1 MTSQGTKKGKKHKS
15 KKDAGRTK
23 KQKSKT
29 PSYPSR
35 FITFIR
41 SLGSNDVENNGSADT
56 YRAIGGIAL
65 LGLSCFIFISLLFY
79 VLDAKAVYSQ
89 LHSEDIIEAELSNQT
104 IGKDGISIGYT
115 LFNGFLGWGGF
126 VFSIIFPYI
135 AIALLWMNR
144 KETWNI
150 LGKCI
155 LIVLSSLWLG
165 MVLAFSQTFFSGEDS
180 VLKWGG
186 DIGYYYM
193 TFLSG
198 RIGQLGLGIFFII
211 SLLVLAMLFNN
222 KLVDKITNISFSFP
236 SRSKSIENE
245 DEEEDEIDEEDE
257 DTEDVENPSHISS
270 QDEEAEEDEGDE
282 KEPTQEEPI
291 SIITEAPKSEE
302 PTMPINS
309 PVVAPQMA
317 TEPKEGG
324 ETELTVTVPQSEL
337 VDEDDFSDEYVP
349 GMYLKHYRKP
359 GLDLLEDYGLGTG
372 ETDRDEIEET
382 KRLILDTLRN
392 FRISVTPISATVGPT
407 VTLYEV
413 VPEQGVK
420 VSSILRLNDDLMI
433 ALKSQGIRIT
443 PIPHKGTVGI
453 EVPNRKPQTVSM
465 RSIMGS
471 KKFREAQEKME
482 LPIGMGKTISNEPFV
497 FDLAKM
503 PHILMAGATGQGKSV
518 GLNALITSLLYSK
531 RPEELKLIMVDPKML
546 EFSIYEDLEKHFMA
560 MPNDADKAIITD
572 LSKVV
577 PTLNSL
583 CVEMD
588 QRYEQLAKARVRN
601 IKDYNEQVR
610 EGKLSR
616 RDGFDFLPYI
626 VLIVDEWSDLIMT
639 AGREAEQPIARLA
652 QKARAAGIHIVLAT
666 QRPSTDVVTG
676 LIKANFPARIA
687 FRVAS
692 GIDSS
697 TILNNPS
704 AHNLIGR
711 GDMLFFQGNELVR
724 IQCAF
729 MDTPETEKIV
739 QHIARQESEGH
750 AYELP
755 EYVAEGDSKSGQDL
769 STMRKDALFDEAAR
783 LIVSSQ
789 MGSASFIQRK
799 MEIGFARA
807 GRIVDQL
814 EAAGILGPN
823 RGSKPRDVL
832 IQDLMSLEE
841 LLGQLK

>member
-1 MTSQGTKKGKKHKS
+1 MTSQGTKKVKKHKS

-41 SLGSNDVENNGSADT
+41 SLGSNDAESNGRTDT

-165 MVLAFSQTFFSGEDS
+165 MALAFSQTFFSGEDS

-236 SRSKSIENE
+236 SRSKSVENE
-245 DEEEDEIDEEDE
+245 DEEEEEVDEEDE

-282 KEPTQEEPI
+282 KEPTQEESI

-482 LPIGMGKTISNEPFV
+482 LPIGIGKTISNEPFV

-560 MPNDADKAIITD
+560 MPNDAEKAIITD

-577 PTLNSL
+577 PMLNSL

-639 AGREAEQPIARLA
+639 AGREAEPPIARLA

>member
-1 MTSQGTKKGKKHKS
+1 MTSQGTKKVKKHKS

-41 SLGSNDVENNGSADT
+41 SLGSSDAENNGSADT

-211 SLLVLAMLFNN
+211 GLLVLAMLFNN

-236 SRSKSIENE
+236 SRSKSVENE
-245 DEEEDEIDEEDE
+245 DEEEEDEEIEDE
-257 DTEDVENPSHISS
+257 DEPSPTPS
-270 QDEEAEEDEGDE
+270 QDDEVESNESDEEELT
-282 KEPTQEEPI
+282 KEEPI
-291 SIITEAPKSEE
+291 SIITEEPGTEKEFPQQTAPATAVPQGAS
-302 PTMPINS
+302 PTT
-309 PVVAPQMA
+309 A
-317 TEPKEGG
+317 E

-337 VDEDDFSDEYVP
+337 ADENDFSDEYVP

-359 GLDLLEDYGLGTG
+359 GLDLLEDYGLSTG

-382 KRLILDTLRN
+382 KHLILNTLRN
-392 FRISVTPISATVGPT
+392 FGISVTPISATVGPT
-407 VTLYEV
+407 VTLYEII
-413 VPEQGVK
+413 PEQGVK
-420 VSSILRLNDDLMI
+420 VSSILKLGNDLMI

-482 LPIGMGKTISNEPFV
+482 LPIGMGKTISNEPFI

-531 RPEELKLIMVDPKML
+531 RPEELKFIMVDPKML

-560 MPNDADKAIITD
+560 MPNDAEKAIITD

-639 AGREAEQPIARLA
+639 AGREAVQPIARLA

>member
-1 MTSQGTKKGKKHKS
+1 MASQGTKKVKKHKS

-41 SLGSNDVENNGSADT
+41 SLGSNDAENNGRLDT
-56 YRAIGGIAL
+56 YRAIGGIIL

-89 LHSEDIIEAELSNQT
+89 LHSEDIIEAELSNQS
-104 IGKDGISIGYT
+104 IGKDGISIGYS

-126 VFSIIFPYI
+126 VSSIIFPYI
-135 AIALLWMNR
+135 AIALLWMNK
-144 KETWNI
+144 KETWHV

-155 LIVLSSLWLG
+155 LMILSSLWLG
-165 MVLAFSQTFFSGEDS
+165 MVLAFLQTFFGGEDS

-186 DIGYYYM
+186 DLGYYYM

-222 KLVDKITNISFSFP
+222 KLVDKITNISFSLP
-236 SRSKSIENE
+236 SKSKSVEHE
-245 DEEEDEIDEEDE
+245 DDDEEDEEDE
-257 DTEDVENPSHISS
+257 DTEDEDEPSHIPS
-270 QDEEAEEDEGDE
+270 QDKEAEEDEE
-282 KEPTQEEPI
+282 EPTIEEPI
-291 SIITEAPKSEE
+291 SIITEE
-302 PTMPINS
+302 PTMHVSS
-309 PVVAPQMA
+309 PTAAPQTT
-317 TEPKEGG
+317 TEAKEGE

-337 VDEDDFSDEYVP
+337 ADEDDFSDEYVP

-359 GLDLLEDYGLGTG
+359 SLDLLEDYGLGTG

-413 VPEQGVK
+413 IPEQGVK

-588 QRYEQLAKARVRN
+588 QRYEQLARARVRN

-755 EYVAEGDSKSGQDL
+755 EYIAEGDSKSGQDL
-769 STMRKDALFDEAAR
+769 SSMKKDALFEEAAR

-841 LLGQLK
+841 LLKQLK

>member
-1 MTSQGTKKGKKHKS
+1 MASQGTKKVKKHKS

-41 SLGSNDVENNGSADT
+41 SLGSSDTENNGRLDT
-56 YRAIGGIAL
+56 YRAIGGIIL

-89 LHSEDIIEAELSNQT
+89 LHSEDIIEAELSNQS

-126 VFSIIFPYI
+126 VSSIIFPYI
-135 AIALLWMNR
+135 AIALLWMNK
-144 KETWNI
+144 KETWHV

-155 LIVLSSLWLG
+155 LMILSSLWLG
-165 MVLAFSQTFFSGEDS
+165 MVLAFLQTFFAGEDS

-186 DIGYYYM
+186 DLGYYYT

-198 RIGQLGLGIFFII
+198 RIGQLGVVLFFII

-222 KLVDKITNISFSFP
+222 KLVDKITNISFSLP
-236 SRSKSIENE
+236 SKSKSVEHE
-245 DEEEDEIDEEDE
+245 DEEEEDE
-257 DTEDVENPSHISS
+257 DTEDEDELSHIPS
-270 QDEEAEEDEGDE
+270 QDEEVEEDESDE
-282 KEPTQEEPI
+282 EEPTIEEPI
-291 SIITEAPKSEE
+291 SIITEE
-302 PTMPINS
+302 PTMHVSS
-309 PVVAPQMA
+309 PTAAPQTT
-317 TEPKEGG
+317 TEPKVGG

-337 VDEDDFSDEYVP
+337 ADEDDFSDEYVP

-359 GLDLLEDYGLGTG
+359 SLDLLEDYGLGTG

-413 VPEQGVK
+413 IPEQGVK

-465 RSIMGS
+465 RSIIGS

-755 EYVAEGDSKSGQDL
+755 EYVAEGDSRSGQDL
-769 STMRKDALFDEAAR
+769 STMKKDALFDEAAR
-783 LIVSSQ
+783 LIVGSQ

-841 LLGQLK
+841 LLKQLK

>member
-1 MTSQGTKKGKKHKS
+1 MASQGTKKVKKHKS

-165 MVLAFSQTFFSGEDS
+165 MALAFSQTFFGGEDS
-180 VLKWGG
+180 VLNWGG

-236 SRSKSIENE
+236 SRSKSVENE
-245 DEEEDEIDEEDE
+245 DEEEEDEEIEDE
-257 DTEDVENPSHISS
+257 DEPSPTPS

-282 KEPTQEEPI
+282 KGPTQEEPI

-359 GLDLLEDYGLGTG
+359 GLDLLEDYGLSTG

-382 KRLILDTLRN
+382 KHLILNTLRN
-392 FRISVTPISATVGPT
+392 FGISVTPISATVGPT
-407 VTLYEV
+407 VTLYEII
-413 VPEQGVK
+413 PEQGVK
-420 VSSILRLNDDLMI
+420 VSSILKLGNDLMI

-531 RPEELKLIMVDPKML
+531 RPEELKFIMVDPKML

-560 MPNDADKAIITD
+560 MPNDAEKAIITD

-639 AGREAEQPIARLA
+639 AGREAVQPIARLA

-692 GIDSS
+692 GVDSS

-841 LLGQLK
+841 LLKQLK

>member
-1 MTSQGTKKGKKHKS
+1 MTSQGTKKVKKHKS

-211 SLLVLAMLFNN
+211 SLLVLSMLFNN

-236 SRSKSIENE
+236 SRSKSVENE
-245 DEEEDEIDEEDE
+245 DEEEEDEEIEDE
-257 DTEDVENPSHISS
+257 DEPSPTPS
-270 QDEEAEEDEGDE
+270 QDDEVEADESDEE
-282 KEPTQEEPI
+282 EPTKEEPI

-302 PTMPINS
+302 TTMPINS

-337 VDEDDFSDEYVP
+337 ADEDDFSDEYVP
-349 GMYLKHYRKP
+349 GMYLKHYHKP
-359 GLDLLEDYGLGTG
+359 SLDLLEDYGLGAG

-382 KRLILDTLRN
+382 KRLILNTLRN

-413 VPEQGVK
+413 IPEQGVK
-420 VSSILRLNDDLMI
+420 VSSILKLNDDLMI

-465 RSIMGS
+465 RSIIGS

>member
-1 MTSQGTKKGKKHKS
+1 MASQGTKKVKKHKS

-23 KQKSKT
+23 KQKPKT
-29 PSYPSR
+29 PSYSSR

-41 SLGSNDVENNGSADT
+41 SLGSNDAENNGRLDT
-56 YRAIGGIAL
+56 YRAIGGIIL

-89 LHSEDIIEAELSNQT
+89 LHSEDIIEAELSNQS

-144 KETWNI
+144 KETWHV

-155 LIVLSSLWLG
+155 LMILSSLWLG
-165 MVLAFSQTFFSGEDS
+165 MVLALLQTFFGGEDS

-186 DIGYYYM
+186 DLGYYYT

-198 RIGQLGLGIFFII
+198 RIGQLGVVLFFII

-222 KLVDKITNISFSFP
+222 KLVDKITNISFSL
-236 SRSKSIENE
+236 SSKSKSVEHE
-245 DEEEDEIDEEDE
+245 DEDEEDE
-257 DTEDVENPSHISS
+257 DTEDEDELSHIPS
-270 QDEEAEEDEGDE
+270 QDEEVEEDESDE
-282 KEPTQEEPI
+282 EEPTKEEPI
-291 SIITEAPKSEE
+291 SIITGAPKSEE
-302 PTMPINS
+302 PTMHVSTPTA
-309 PVVAPQMA
+309 VPQTA
-317 TEPKEGG
+317 IEPKVVG

-337 VDEDDFSDEYVP
+337 ADEDDFSDEYVP

-413 VPEQGVK
+413 IPEQGVK

-465 RSIMGS
+465 RSIIGS

>member
-1 MTSQGTKKGKKHKS
+1 MASQGTKKVKKHKS

-29 PSYPSR
+29 PSYSSR

-41 SLGSNDVENNGSADT
+41 SLGSNDAENNGRLDT
-56 YRAIGGIAL
+56 YRAIGGIIL

-89 LHSEDIIEAELSNQT
+89 LHSEDIIEAELSNQS

-144 KETWNI
+144 KETWHV

-155 LIVLSSLWLG
+155 LIILSSLWLG
-165 MVLAFSQTFFSGEDS
+165 MVLALLQTFFGGEDS

-186 DIGYYYM
+186 DLGYYY
-193 TFLSG
+193 TSFLSG
-198 RIGQLGLGIFFII
+198 RIGQLGVVLFFII

-222 KLVDKITNISFSFP
+222 KLVDKITNISFSRP
-236 SRSKSIENE
+236 SKSKSVEHE
-245 DEEEDEIDEEDE
+245 DDDEEDE
-257 DTEDVENPSHISS
+257 DTEDEDEPSRIPS
-270 QDEEAEEDEGDE
+270 QDEETEEDEDDE
-282 KEPTQEEPI
+282 EEPTKEDPI
-291 SIITEAPKSEE
+291 SIITEEIKSEE
-302 PTMPINS
+302 TTMHVSS
-309 PVVAPQMA
+309 PATAAQTT
-317 TEPKEGG
+317 TEPKEGE

-337 VDEDDFSDEYVP
+337 ADEDDFSDEYVP

-359 GLDLLEDYGLGTG
+359 SLDLLEDYGLGAG

-413 VPEQGVK
+413 IPEQGVK

-482 LPIGMGKTISNEPFV
+482 LPIGIGKTISNEPFV

-769 STMRKDALFDEAAR
+769 SSMKKDALFDEAAR

-841 LLGQLK
+841 LLNQLK

>member
-1 MTSQGTKKGKKHKS
+1 MASQGTKKVKKHKS

-41 SLGSNDVENNGSADT
+41 SLGSSDTENNGRLDT
-56 YRAIGGIAL
+56 YRAIGGIIL

-89 LHSEDIIEAELSNQT
+89 LHSEDIIEAELSNQS

-126 VFSIIFPYI
+126 VSSIIFPYI
-135 AIALLWMNR
+135 AIALLWMNK
-144 KETWNI
+144 KETWHV

-155 LIVLSSLWLG
+155 LMILSSLWLG
-165 MVLAFSQTFFSGEDS
+165 MVLAFLQTFFAGEDS

-186 DIGYYYM
+186 DLGYYYM

-222 KLVDKITNISFSFP
+222 KLVDKITNISFSLP
-236 SRSKSIENE
+236 SKSKSVEHE
-245 DEEEDEIDEEDE
+245 DDDEEDE
-257 DTEDVENPSHISS
+257 DDEDTEDEDEPSHIPS
-270 QDEEAEEDEGDE
+270 QNKEAEEDEE
-282 KEPTQEEPI
+282 EPTIEEPI
-291 SIITEAPKSEE
+291 SIITEE
-302 PTMPINS
+302 PTMHVSS
-309 PVVAPQMA
+309 PTAAPQTT
-317 TEPKEGG
+317 TEAKVGG

-337 VDEDDFSDEYVP
+337 ADEDDFSDEYVP

-359 GLDLLEDYGLGTG
+359 SLDLLEDYGLGTG

-413 VPEQGVK
+413 IPEQGVK

-588 QRYEQLAKARVRN
+588 QRYEQLARARVRN

-769 STMRKDALFDEAAR
+769 STMKKDALFEEAAR

>member
-1 MTSQGTKKGKKHKS
+1 MTSQGTKKVKKHKS
-15 KKDAGRTK
+15 KKDAGRIK

-41 SLGSNDVENNGSADT
+41 SLGSSDAESNGRADT

-104 IGKDGISIGYT
+104 IGKDGISIGYS

-135 AIALLWMNR
+135 AIALLWMNK
-144 KETWNI
+144 KETWHV

-155 LIVLSSLWLG
+155 LIILSSLWLG
-165 MVLAFSQTFFSGEDS
+165 MGLAFLQTFFAGGDS

-198 RIGQLGLGIFFII
+198 RIGQLGLGIFFTI

-236 SRSKSIENE
+236 SRSKSVENE
-245 DEEEDEIDEEDE
+245 DEEEEDEEIEDE
-257 DTEDVENPSHISS
+257 DEPSHIPS
-270 QDEEAEEDEGDE
+270 QDEEEDKGDE
-282 KEPTQEEPI
+282 EELTKEEPI

-302 PTMPINS
+302 PTMHVSS
-309 PVVAPQMA
+309 PTAAPQTT
-317 TEPKEGG
+317 TEPKEGE

-337 VDEDDFSDEYVP
+337 ADEDDFSDEYVP

-413 VPEQGVK
+413 IPEQGVK

-769 STMRKDALFDEAAR
+769 STMKKDALFDEAAR

-841 LLGQLK
+841 LLKQLK

>member
-1 MTSQGTKKGKKHKS
+1 MTSQGTKKVKKHKS

-41 SLGSNDVENNGSADT
+41 SLGSNDAENNGSADT

-236 SRSKSIENE
+236 SRSKSVENDDE
-245 DEEEDEIDEEDE
+245 EEEDEEIEDE
-257 DTEDVENPSHISS
+257 DEPSPTPS
-270 QDEEAEEDEGDE
+270 QDDEVEADESDEE
-282 KEPTQEEPI
+282 EPTQEEPI

-302 PTMPINS
+302 PTIPINS

-337 VDEDDFSDEYVP
+337 ADEDDFSDEYVP

-560 MPNDADKAIITD
+560 MPNDAEKAIITD

-832 IQDLMSLEE
+832 IQDMMSLEE

>member
-1 MTSQGTKKGKKHKS
+1 MASQGTKKVKKHKS

-41 SLGSNDVENNGSADT
+41 SLGSSDTENNGRLDT
-56 YRAIGGIAL
+56 YRAIGGIIL

-89 LHSEDIIEAELSNQT
+89 LHSEDIIEAELSNQS

-126 VFSIIFPYI
+126 VSSIIFPYI
-135 AIALLWMNR
+135 AIALLWMNK
-144 KETWNI
+144 KETWHV

-155 LIVLSSLWLG
+155 LMILSSLWLG
-165 MVLAFSQTFFSGEDS
+165 MVLAFLQTFFAGEDS

-186 DIGYYYM
+186 DLGYYYM

-211 SLLVLAMLFNN
+211 SLLVLAMFFNN
-222 KLVDKITNISFSFP
+222 KLVDKITNISFSLP
-236 SRSKSIENE
+236 SKSKSVEHE
-245 DEEEDEIDEEDE
+245 DDDEEDE
-257 DTEDVENPSHISS
+257 DDEDTEDEDEPSHIPS
-270 QDEEAEEDEGDE
+270 QNKEAEEDEE
-282 KEPTQEEPI
+282 EPTIEEPI
-291 SIITEAPKSEE
+291 SIITEE
-302 PTMPINS
+302 PTMHVSS
-309 PVVAPQMA
+309 PTAAPQTT
-317 TEPKEGG
+317 TEAKVGG

-337 VDEDDFSDEYVP
+337 ADEDDFSDEYVP

-359 GLDLLEDYGLGTG
+359 SLDLLEDYGLGTG

-413 VPEQGVK
+413 IPEQGVK

-588 QRYEQLAKARVRN
+588 QRYEQLARARVRN

-769 STMRKDALFDEAAR
+769 STMKKDALFEEAAR

>member
-1 MTSQGTKKGKKHKS
+1 MTSQGTKKVKKHKS
-15 KKDAGRTK
+15 KKDAGRIK

-41 SLGSNDVENNGSADT
+41 SLGSNDAENNGRLDI

-104 IGKDGISIGYT
+104 IGKDGISIGYS

-135 AIALLWMNR
+135 AIALLWMNK
-144 KETWNI
+144 KETWHV

-155 LIVLSSLWLG
+155 LIILSSLWLG
-165 MVLAFSQTFFSGEDS
+165 MGLAFLQTFFAGGDS

-198 RIGQLGLGIFFII
+198 RIGQLGLGIFFTI

-236 SRSKSIENE
+236 SRSKSVENE
-245 DEEEDEIDEEDE
+245 DEEEEDEEIEDE
-257 DTEDVENPSHISS
+257 DEPSHIPS
-270 QDEEAEEDEGDE
+270 QDEEEDKGDE
-282 KEPTQEEPI
+282 EELTKEEPI
-291 SIITEAPKSEE
+291 SIITEAPGTEKEVPQQTAPATAVPQKAS
-302 PTMPINS
+302 PTT
-309 PVVAPQMA
+309 A
-317 TEPKEGG
+317 E

-359 GLDLLEDYGLGTG
+359 GLDLLEDYGLSTG

-382 KRLILDTLRN
+382 KHLILNTLRN
-392 FRISVTPISATVGPT
+392 FGISVTPISATVGPT
-407 VTLYEV
+407 VTLYEII
-413 VPEQGVK
+413 PEQGVK
-420 VSSILRLNDDLMI
+420 VSSILKLGNDLMI

-531 RPEELKLIMVDPKML
+531 RPEELKFIMVDPKML

-560 MPNDADKAIITD
+560 MPNDAEKAIITD

-639 AGREAEQPIARLA
+639 AGREAVQPIARLA

-769 STMRKDALFDEAAR
+769 STMKKDALFEEAAR

>member
-1 MTSQGTKKGKKHKS
+1 MASQGTKKVKKHKS
-15 KKDAGRTK
+15 KKDVGRTK

-41 SLGSNDVENNGSADT
+41 SLGSNDAENNGRLDT
-56 YRAIGGIAL
+56 YRAIGGIIL

-89 LHSEDIIEAELSNQT
+89 LHSEDIIEAELSNQS
-104 IGKDGISIGYT
+104 IGKDGISIGYS

-126 VFSIIFPYI
+126 VSSIIFPYI

-144 KETWNI
+144 KETWHV

-155 LIVLSSLWLG
+155 LIILSSLWLG
-165 MVLAFSQTFFSGEDS
+165 MVLAFLQTFFGGEDS

-186 DIGYYYM
+186 DLGHYYT

-198 RIGQLGLGIFFII
+198 RIGQLGVVLFFII

-222 KLVDKITNISFSFP
+222 KLVDKITNISFSLP
-236 SRSKSIENE
+236 SKSKSVEHE
-245 DEEEDEIDEEDE
+245 DEDEEDE
-257 DTEDVENPSHISS
+257 DTEDEDEPSHIPS
-270 QDEEAEEDEGDE
+270 QDKEAEEDEE
-282 KEPTQEEPI
+282 EPTIEEPI
-291 SIITEAPKSEE
+291 SIITEEPKSEE
-302 PTMPINS
+302 PTMHVSTPTA
-309 PVVAPQMA
+309 VPQTT
-317 TEPKEGG
+317 TEPKEG
-324 ETELTVTVPQSEL
+324 EDTELTVTVPQSEL
-337 VDEDDFSDEYVP
+337 ADEDDFSDEYVP

-359 GLDLLEDYGLGTG
+359 SLDLLEDYGLGTG

-413 VPEQGVK
+413 IPEQGVK

-465 RSIMGS
+465 RSIIGS

-482 LPIGMGKTISNEPFV
+482 LPIGMGKTISNEPFI

-531 RPEELKLIMVDPKML
+531 RPEELKFIMVDPKML

-626 VLIVDEWSDLIMT
+626 VLIVDEWADLIMT
-639 AGREAEQPIARLA
+639 AGHEAQQPIARLA

-841 LLGQLK
+841 LLKQLK

>member
-1 MTSQGTKKGKKHKS
+1 MTSQGTKKVKKHKS

-41 SLGSNDVENNGSADT
+41 SLGSNDTESNGRTDT

-155 LIVLSSLWLG
+155 LIVLFSLWLG

-186 DIGYYYM
+186 DIGYYYI

-236 SRSKSIENE
+236 SKSKSIENE
-245 DEEEDEIDEEDE
+245 DEEEEDEEIEDE
-257 DTEDVENPSHISS
+257 DEPSHIPS
-270 QDEEAEEDEGDE
+270 QDEEEDKGEEE
-282 KEPTQEEPI
+282 EPTKEEPI

-317 TEPKEGG
+317 TEPKEGE

-337 VDEDDFSDEYVP
+337 ADEDDFSDEYVP

-531 RPEELKLIMVDPKML
+531 RPEELKFIMVDPKML

-626 VLIVDEWSDLIMT
+626 VLIVDEWADLIMT
-639 AGREAEQPIARLA
+639 AGHEAQQPIARLA

>member
-1 MTSQGTKKGKKHKS
+1 MTSQGTKKVKKHKS

-29 PSYPSR
+29 PNYPSR

-41 SLGSNDVENNGSADT
+41 SLGSSDAESNGRADT

-126 VFSIIFPYI
+126 VFSMIFPYI

-165 MVLAFSQTFFSGEDS
+165 MVLAFSQTFFGGEDS
-180 VLKWGG
+180 VLNWGG

-198 RIGQLGLGIFFII
+198 RIGQLGLGIFFTI

-236 SRSKSIENE
+236 SRSKSVELE
-245 DEEEDEIDEEDE
+245 DEEDE
-257 DTEDVENPSHISS
+257 DTEDEDELSPTPS
-270 QDEEAEEDEGDE
+270 QDKEDEEGEGDE
-282 KEPTQEEPI
+282 EEPIKEEPI
-291 SIITEAPKSEE
+291 SIITEEPKSEE
-302 PTMPINS
+302 PTMHVSS
-309 PVVAPQMA
+309 PTAAPQTT
-317 TEPKEGG
+317 TEAKVGG

-337 VDEDDFSDEYVP
+337 ADEDDFSDEYVP

-413 VPEQGVK
+413 IPEQGVK

-560 MPNDADKAIITD
+560 MPNDAEKAIITD

-626 VLIVDEWSDLIMT
+626 VLIVDEWADLIMT
-639 AGREAEQPIARLA
+639 AGHEAQQPIARLA

-841 LLGQLK
+841 LLKQLK

>member
-1 MTSQGTKKGKKHKS
+1 MASQGTKKVKKHKS

-41 SLGSNDVENNGSADT
+41 SLGSNDAENNGRLDT
-56 YRAIGGIAL
+56 YRAIGGIIL

-89 LHSEDIIEAELSNQT
+89 LHSEDIIEAELSNQS
-104 IGKDGISIGYT
+104 IGKDGISIGYS

-126 VFSIIFPYI
+126 VSSIIFPYI

-144 KETWNI
+144 KETWHV

-155 LIVLSSLWLG
+155 LIILSSLWLG
-165 MVLAFSQTFFSGEDS
+165 MVLAFLQTFFGGEDS

-186 DIGYYYM
+186 DLGYYYT

-198 RIGQLGLGIFFII
+198 RIGQLGVVLFFII

-222 KLVDKITNISFSFP
+222 KLVDKITNISFSL
-236 SRSKSIENE
+236 SSKSKSVEHEDDDEEDEEDDDTEDEDEPSHIPSQDKDAEE
-245 DEEEDEIDEEDE
+245 DEEE
-257 DTEDVENPSHISS
+257 
-270 QDEEAEEDEGDE
+270 
-282 KEPTQEEPI
+282 PTIEEPI
-291 SIITEAPKSEE
+291 SIITGAPKSEE
-302 PTMPINS
+302 PTMHVSTPTA
-309 PVVAPQMA
+309 VPQTT
-317 TEPKEGG
+317 TEPKEG
-324 ETELTVTVPQSEL
+324 EDTELTVTVPQSEL
-337 VDEDDFSDEYVP
+337 ADEDDFSDEYVP

-359 GLDLLEDYGLGTG
+359 SLDLLEDYGLGTG

-413 VPEQGVK
+413 IPEQGVK

-588 QRYEQLAKARVRN
+588 QRYEQLARARVRN

-755 EYVAEGDSKSGQDL
+755 EYVAEGDSKLGQDL
-769 STMRKDALFDEAAR
+769 STMKKDALFEEAAR

>member
-1 MTSQGTKKGKKHKS
+1 MTSQGTKKVKKHKS

-23 KQKSKT
+23 KQKPKT

-41 SLGSNDVENNGSADT
+41 SLGSNDAESNGRTDT

-236 SRSKSIENE
+236 SRSKSVENE
-245 DEEEDEIDEEDE
+245 DEDEEIEEIEDE
-257 DTEDVENPSHISS
+257 DEPNPTPS
-270 QDEEAEEDEGDE
+270 QDDEVEADESDEG
-282 KEPTQEEPI
+282 EPTKEEPI
-291 SIITEAPKSEE
+291 SIITEESQTEKEVPQQTAPA
-302 PTMPINS
+302 TA
-309 PVVAPQMA
+309 VPQDILPM
-317 TEPKEGG
+317 TIE

-337 VDEDDFSDEYVP
+337 ADEDDFSDEYVP

-413 VPEQGVK
+413 IPEQGVK

-482 LPIGMGKTISNEPFV
+482 LPIGIGKTISNESFV

-639 AGREAEQPIARLA
+639 AGQEVAQPIARLA

-769 STMRKDALFDEAAR
+769 SSMKKDALFEEAAR

>member
-1 MTSQGTKKGKKHKS
+1 MTSQGTKKVKKHKS

-41 SLGSNDVENNGSADT
+41 SLGSSDAESNGSADT

-236 SRSKSIENE
+236 SRSKSVENE
-245 DEEEDEIDEEDE
+245 DEEEDEVDEEDE

-359 GLDLLEDYGLGTG
+359 GLDLLEDYGLSTG

-382 KRLILDTLRN
+382 KHLILNTLRN
-392 FRISVTPISATVGPT
+392 FGISVTPISATVGPT
-407 VTLYEV
+407 VTLYEII
-413 VPEQGVK
+413 PEQGVK
-420 VSSILRLNDDLMI
+420 VSSILKLGNDLMI

-531 RPEELKLIMVDPKML
+531 RPEELKFIMVDPKML

-560 MPNDADKAIITD
+560 MPNDAEKAIITD

-639 AGREAEQPIARLA
+639 AGREAVQPIARLA

-692 GIDSS
+692 GVDSS

-841 LLGQLK
+841 LLKQLK

>member
-1 MTSQGTKKGKKHKS
+1 MTSQGTKKVKKHKS

-41 SLGSNDVENNGSADT
+41 SLGSNDAESNGSADT

-144 KETWNI
+144 KEIWNI

-211 SLLVLAMLFNN
+211 SLLVLSMLFNN

-236 SRSKSIENE
+236 SRSKSVENE
-245 DEEEDEIDEEDE
+245 DEEEEDEEIEDE
-257 DTEDVENPSHISS
+257 DEPSPTPS
-270 QDEEAEEDEGDE
+270 QDDEVEADGSDEE
-282 KEPTQEEPI
+282 EPTKEEPI
-291 SIITEAPKSEE
+291 SIITEAPKSKE

-359 GLDLLEDYGLGTG
+359 GLDLLEDYGLSTG

-382 KRLILDTLRN
+382 KHLILNTLRN
-392 FRISVTPISATVGPT
+392 FGISVTPISATVGPT
-407 VTLYEV
+407 VTLYEII
-413 VPEQGVK
+413 PEQGVK
-420 VSSILRLNDDLMI
+420 VSSILKLGNDLMI

-531 RPEELKLIMVDPKML
+531 RPEELKFIMVDPKML

-560 MPNDADKAIITD
+560 MPNDAEKAIITD

-639 AGREAEQPIARLA
+639 AGREAVQPIARLA

-692 GIDSS
+692 GVDSS

>member
-1 MTSQGTKKGKKHKS
+1 MASQGTKKVKKHKS

-29 PSYPSR
+29 SSYPSR

-41 SLGSNDVENNGSADT
+41 SLGSSDTENNGRLDT
-56 YRAIGGIAL
+56 YRAIGGIIL

-79 VLDAKAVYSQ
+79 VLDAKAAYSQ
-89 LHSEDIIEAELSNQT
+89 LHSEDIIEAELSNQS

-144 KETWNI
+144 KETWHV

-155 LIVLSSLWLG
+155 LIILSSLWLG
-165 MVLAFSQTFFSGEDS
+165 MVLALLQTFFGGEDS

-186 DIGYYYM
+186 DLGYYY
-193 TFLSG
+193 TSFLSG
-198 RIGQLGLGIFFII
+198 RIGQLGVVLFFII

-222 KLVDKITNISFSFP
+222 KLVDKITNISFSLP
-236 SRSKSIENE
+236 SKSKSVEHE
-245 DEEEDEIDEEDE
+245 DDDEEDE
-257 DTEDVENPSHISS
+257 DTEDEDELSHIPS
-270 QDEEAEEDEGDE
+270 QDEETEEDEGNE
-282 KEPTQEEPI
+282 EEPTKEEPI
-291 SIITEAPKSEE
+291 SIITEEIKSEE
-302 PTMPINS
+302 TTMHVSS
-309 PVVAPQMA
+309 PATAAQTT
-317 TEPKEGG
+317 TEPKEGE

-337 VDEDDFSDEYVP
+337 ADEDDFSDEYVP

-359 GLDLLEDYGLGTG
+359 SLDLLEDYGLGAG

-413 VPEQGVK
+413 IPEQGVK

-465 RSIMGS
+465 RSIIGS

-560 MPNDADKAIITD
+560 MPNDAEKAIITD

-601 IKDYNEQVR
+601 IKDYNEQVC

-769 STMRKDALFDEAAR
+769 STMKKDALFDEAAR

-841 LLGQLK
+841 LLKQLK

>member
-1 MTSQGTKKGKKHKS
+1 MTSQGTKKVKKHKS

-41 SLGSNDVENNGSADT
+41 SLGSSDAESNGSADT

-165 MVLAFSQTFFSGEDS
+165 MALAFSQTFFSGEDS

-236 SRSKSIENE
+236 SRSKSVELE
-245 DEEEDEIDEEDE
+245 DEEDE
-257 DTEDVENPSHISS
+257 DTEDEDELSPTPS
-270 QDEEAEEDEGDE
+270 QDKEDEEGEGDE
-282 KEPTQEEPI
+282 EEPIKEEPI
-291 SIITEAPKSEE
+291 SIITEEPKSEE
-302 PTMPINS
+302 PTMHVSS
-309 PVVAPQMA
+309 PTAAPQTT
-317 TEPKEGG
+317 TEPKEGE

-337 VDEDDFSDEYVP
+337 ADEDDFSDEYVP

-413 VPEQGVK
+413 IPEQGVK

-626 VLIVDEWSDLIMT
+626 VLIVDEWADLIMT
-639 AGREAEQPIARLA
+639 AGHEAQQPIARLA

-841 LLGQLK
+841 LLKQLK

>member
-1 MTSQGTKKGKKHKS
+1 MASQGTKKVKKHKS

-41 SLGSNDVENNGSADT
+41 SLGSSDTENNGRTDT
-56 YRAIGGIAL
+56 YRAIGGIIL

-89 LHSEDIIEAELSNQT
+89 LHSEDIIEAELSNQS

-126 VFSIIFPYI
+126 VSSIIFPYI
-135 AIALLWMNR
+135 AIALLWMNK
-144 KETWNI
+144 KETWHV

-155 LIVLSSLWLG
+155 LMILSSLWLG
-165 MVLAFSQTFFSGEDS
+165 MVLAFLQTFFAGEDS

-186 DIGYYYM
+186 DLGYYYM

-222 KLVDKITNISFSFP
+222 KLVDKITNISFSLP
-236 SRSKSIENE
+236 SKSKSVEHE
-245 DEEEDEIDEEDE
+245 DDDEEDE
-257 DTEDVENPSHISS
+257 DDEDTEDEDEPSHIPS
-270 QDEEAEEDEGDE
+270 QNKEAEEDEE
-282 KEPTQEEPI
+282 EPTIEEPI
-291 SIITEAPKSEE
+291 SIITEE
-302 PTMPINS
+302 PTMHVSS
-309 PVVAPQMA
+309 PTAAPQTT
-317 TEPKEGG
+317 TEAKVGG

-337 VDEDDFSDEYVP
+337 ADEDDFSDEYVP

-359 GLDLLEDYGLGTG
+359 SLDLLEDYGLGTG

-413 VPEQGVK
+413 IPEQGVK

-588 QRYEQLAKARVRN
+588 QRYEQLARARVRN

-769 STMRKDALFDEAAR
+769 STMKKDALFEEAAR

>member
-1 MTSQGTKKGKKHKS
+1 MASQGTKKVKKHKS

-41 SLGSNDVENNGSADT
+41 SLGSSDTENNGRLDT
-56 YRAIGGIAL
+56 YRAIGGIIL

-89 LHSEDIIEAELSNQT
+89 LHSEDIIEAELSNQS

-126 VFSIIFPYI
+126 VSSIIFPYI
-135 AIALLWMNR
+135 AIALLWMNK
-144 KETWNI
+144 KETWHV

-155 LIVLSSLWLG
+155 LMILSSLWLG
-165 MVLAFSQTFFSGEDS
+165 MVLAFLQTFFGGEDS

-186 DIGYYYM
+186 DLGYYYM

-222 KLVDKITNISFSFP
+222 KLVDKITNISFSLP
-236 SRSKSIENE
+236 SKSKSVEHE
-245 DEEEDEIDEEDE
+245 DDDEEDEEDE
-257 DTEDVENPSHISS
+257 DTEDEDEPSHIPS
-270 QDEEAEEDEGDE
+270 QDKEAEEDEE
-282 KEPTQEEPI
+282 EPTIEEPI
-291 SIITEAPKSEE
+291 SIITEE
-302 PTMPINS
+302 PTMHVSS
-309 PVVAPQMA
+309 PTAAPQTT
-317 TEPKEGG
+317 TEAKEGE

-337 VDEDDFSDEYVP
+337 ADEDDFSDEYVP

-359 GLDLLEDYGLGTG
+359 SLDLLEDYGLGTG

-413 VPEQGVK
+413 IPEQGVK

-465 RSIMGS
+465 RSIIGS

-588 QRYEQLAKARVRN
+588 QRYEQLARARVRN

-769 STMRKDALFDEAAR
+769 STMKKDALFEEAAR

>member
-1 MTSQGTKKGKKHKS
+1 MTSQGTKKVKKHKS

-41 SLGSNDVENNGSADT
+41 SLGSNDAENNGSADT

-89 LHSEDIIEAELSNQT
+89 LHSEDIIEVELSNQT

-236 SRSKSIENE
+236 SRSKSVENE
-245 DEEEDEIDEEDE
+245 DEEEEEVDEEDE

-282 KEPTQEEPI
+282 KEPTQEESI

-531 RPEELKLIMVDPKML
+531 RPEELKFIMVDPKML

>member
-1 MTSQGTKKGKKHKS
+1 
-15 KKDAGRTK
+15 
-23 KQKSKT
+23 
-29 PSYPSR
+29 
-35 FITFIR
+35 
-41 SLGSNDVENNGSADT
+41 
-56 YRAIGGIAL
+56 
-65 LGLSCFIFISLLFY
+65 
-79 VLDAKAVYSQ
+79 
-89 LHSEDIIEAELSNQT
+89 
-104 IGKDGISIGYT
+104 
-115 LFNGFLGWGGF
+115 
-126 VFSIIFPYI
+126 
-135 AIALLWMNR
+135 
-144 KETWNI
+144 
-150 LGKCI
+150 
-155 LIVLSSLWLG
+155 
-165 MVLAFSQTFFSGEDS
+165 
-180 VLKWGG
+180 
-186 DIGYYYM
+186 
-193 TFLSG
+193 
-198 RIGQLGLGIFFII
+198 
-211 SLLVLAMLFNN
+211 
-222 KLVDKITNISFSFP
+222 
-236 SRSKSIENE
+236 
-245 DEEEDEIDEEDE
+245 
-257 DTEDVENPSHISS
+257 
-270 QDEEAEEDEGDE
+270 
-282 KEPTQEEPI
+282 
-291 SIITEAPKSEE
+291 
-302 PTMPINS
+302 
-309 PVVAPQMA
+309 
-317 TEPKEGG
+317 
-324 ETELTVTVPQSEL
+324 
-337 VDEDDFSDEYVP
+337 
-349 GMYLKHYRKP
+349 
-359 GLDLLEDYGLGTG
+359 
-372 ETDRDEIEET
+372 
-382 KRLILDTLRN
+382 
-392 FRISVTPISATVGPT
+392 
-407 VTLYEV
+407 
-413 VPEQGVK
+413 
-420 VSSILRLNDDLMI
+420 MI

-465 RSIMGS
+465 RSIIGS

-560 MPNDADKAIITD
+560 MPNDAEKAIITD

-588 QRYEQLAKARVRN
+588 QRYEQLARARVRN

-769 STMRKDALFDEAAR
+769 STMKKDALFEEAAR

>member
-1 MTSQGTKKGKKHKS
+1 MTSQGTKKVKKHKS

-29 PSYPSR
+29 PNYPSR

-41 SLGSNDVENNGSADT
+41 SLGSSDAESNGRADT

-126 VFSIIFPYI
+126 VFSMIFPYI

-165 MVLAFSQTFFSGEDS
+165 MVLAFSQTFFGGEDS
-180 VLKWGG
+180 VLNWGG

-198 RIGQLGLGIFFII
+198 RIGQLGLGIFFTI

-236 SRSKSIENE
+236 SRSKSVELE
-245 DEEEDEIDEEDE
+245 DEEDE
-257 DTEDVENPSHISS
+257 DTEDEDELSPTPS
-270 QDEEAEEDEGDE
+270 QDKEDEEGEGDE
-282 KEPTQEEPI
+282 EEPIKEEPI
-291 SIITEAPKSEE
+291 SIITEEPKSEE
-302 PTMPINS
+302 PTMHVSS
-309 PVVAPQMA
+309 PTAAPQTT

-359 GLDLLEDYGLGTG
+359 GLDLLEDYGLSTG

-382 KRLILDTLRN
+382 KHLILNTLRN
-392 FRISVTPISATVGPT
+392 FGISVTPISATVGPT
-407 VTLYEV
+407 VTLYEII
-413 VPEQGVK
+413 PEQGVK
-420 VSSILRLNDDLMI
+420 VSSILKLGNDLMI

-560 MPNDADKAIITD
+560 MPNDAEKAIITD

-639 AGREAEQPIARLA
+639 AGREAVQPIARLA

-692 GIDSS
+692 GVDSS

-841 LLGQLK
+841 LLKQLK